1 MKKLIKIVFLLLLA
15 CFMVLLGFYLRS
27 QIYPTISEW
36 SGGESSYILAHIIA
50 YIVFFITLIIF
61 GMRVNK
67 WFYEPAP
74 LKYPVSTPMKYTIA
88 DLRKYSD
95 STSINDVKTDFQISG
110 ITYGLLLFA
119 IFFVDYPTLVI
130 SYFNQYA
137 LTSPIISVKTQ
148 ITSKSIHS
156 RRFGRYDLY
165 SVYFNIFNRT
175 QSIRGFDFHT
185 HLEVDDNI
193 NVQIRKGRLGK
204 YFTLELY
211 VEKNNSCHYNL
222 VRRSYKNMAGIF

>member
-15 CFMVLLGFYLRS
+15 CTMVLFGFYLRS

-36 SGGESSYILAHIIA
+36 SGGENSYILAHIIA
-50 YIVFFITLIIF
+50 YMVFFITLKIF
-61 GMRVNK
+61 DVRVNK

-74 LKYPVSTPMKYTIA
+74 LKYSVSTPMKYTIA

-95 STSINDVKTDFQISG
+95 STSINDAKTDFQISG

-119 IFFVDYPTLVI
+119 IFFMDYPTLVI

-148 ITSKSIHS
+148 ITSKSMHY
-156 RRFGRYDLY
+156 RRQHNFDLY
-165 SVYFNIFNRT
+165 PVYFNVFNRT
-175 QSIRGFDFHT
+175 QNIRGLDFHA
-185 HLEVDDNI
+185 HLEVNDMI

-204 YFTLELY
+204 YFALELC

-222 VRRSYKNMAGIF
+222 VHRSYKNMGGIF